1 MKATERL
8 LTVRRFYIYNEE
20 KRIMIKLEKKKS
32 CIIWILMTVICTFFV
47 CMIGSVSIEA
57 KTVTKDI
64 TIGKG
69 KTYAIEQTFSG
80 KATFKTSN
88 KKIAVVKNGKIIGK
102 SIGKAKITIKDKGN
116 TYIYKITVA
125 KAYLNQNEIVVNVGK
140 TVNLKIK
147 GMKGKVK
154 WSSLNKKVATVKNG
168 KVTGK
173 KTGKTVIQ
181 AKINGTILKCNVK
194 VEKPE
199 ISKKKVTIES
209 GKTYILKVKGT
220 SRKVVWT
227 SSNRNVVTVKNG
239 KITGKKPGNTTV
251 IAKVNGS
258 VLKCNIRVTATK
270 KPHKDDTQ
278 NTEGTDDKKPDN
290 NDGVETNTPKLSTT
304 SITWKFGD
312 GDDGTY
318 LTLNNADCDDVIWN
332 TSDEKIV
339 RVYPEGNSAV
349 IYNNL
354 KGGKAIVTA
363 TYKGKTYSCNVVS
376 YSLYKIN
383 ISREEGTGF
392 DYDESAKNMDELLN
406 TENFLGVSLDWT
418 WNRTDLVQKKT
429 TPDGSYTHYIV
440 EDSGTTEVTGISKD
454 GFTKAVVTI
463 NSYGKYI
470 DKKGT
475 YDEKLTNEVYNLL
488 KTENTRNT
496 DISSSCYSMPKDQLV
511 FLLSTA
517 DRWYNG
523 EISDRKRVNLF
534 RYTPFKDAMCSYSMY
549 GDREYM
555 FGDNSKIIEIDNAK
569 NASDVVK
576 GINTYM
582 GSQNWAR
589 LLLYIKVHTDLN
601 KKYVYM
607 VTC

>member
-1 MKATERL
+1 
-8 LTVRRFYIYNEE
+8 
-20 KRIMIKLEKKKS
+20 
-32 CIIWILMTVICTFFV
+32 MTVICTFFV

-312 GDDGTY
+312 GDDGMY